1 MVMGVMESIEKRWEY
16 IERFTKITKNEFLA
30 AINFVLSSTYF
41 TFNNKIYKQT
51 FGTPM
56 GSPLSPIV
64 ADLVMQDLEE
74 NILNSLNSRPPL
86 YYRYVDDIIL
96 SAPENEIHN
105 ILEKFNSYH
114 HRLKFTMETEVN
126 RRLSFLDITLNVK
139 K

>member
-1 MVMGVMESIEKRWEY
+1 V
-16 IERFTKITKNEFLA
+16 
-30 AINFVLSSTYF
+30 
-41 TFNNKIYKQT
+41 
-51 FGTPM
+51 

-96 SAPENEIHN
+96 SASEDEIHN

-114 HRLKFTMETEVN
+114 HRLKFTMEMEVN
-126 RRLSFLDITLNVK
+126 RHFSFFAIMLNIKNNKITDWYHKTIGQIPIVPLEPS
-139 K
+139 